1 MSGFKIEAV
10 SAFEEITIFD
20 RVLKMRIKFSIEAG
34 KERRKVAHAIQ
45 DVIDKLNDTTVK
57 LSLDQRFELSEDL
70 IKYFIDFFEY
80 SFNTDD
86 VAYLQQCIS
95 GELGDDKI
103 LDDRDL
109 KNLLDYVNDRVNNS
123 LVDDSKKA

>member
-20 RVLKMRIKFSIEAG
+20 REMKMRIKFSIEAG
-34 KERRKVAHAIQ
+34 KERRKVAH
-45 DVIDKLNDTTVK
+45 TVAD
-57 LSLDQRFELSEDL
+57 LSLKLEDANISSDERFEISEQL
-70 IKYFIDFFEY
+70 IKASIDYFEY
-80 SFNTDD
+80 SLDSSD
-86 VAYLQQCIS
+86 VAYLQQCIR

-103 LDDRDL
+103 LDEKDL
-109 KNLLDYVNDRVNNS
+109 IALINYANDRVNNS